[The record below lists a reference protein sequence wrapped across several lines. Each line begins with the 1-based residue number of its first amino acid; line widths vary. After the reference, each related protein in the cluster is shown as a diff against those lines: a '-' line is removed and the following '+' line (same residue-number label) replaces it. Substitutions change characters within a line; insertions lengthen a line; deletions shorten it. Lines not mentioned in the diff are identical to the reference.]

1 MPMQFLSTIDDDD
14 WVEHPRLAP
23 FLPRDAAGNAD
34 DSNVEDFIA
43 MLRELQARNA
53 EECKDLGKKP
63 AGSNT
68 LFDAYL
74 WAMERGGT
82 TSTC

>member
-1 MPMQFLSTIDDDD
+1 MQFFPTIDDDD

-34 DSNVEDFIA
+34 DSNVADFIA
-43 MLRELQARNA
+43 MLRVLQARNA

-63 AGSNT
+63 AGSNDT
-68 LFDAYL
+68 LLDAYL
-74 WAMERGGT
+74 WAMERVGT